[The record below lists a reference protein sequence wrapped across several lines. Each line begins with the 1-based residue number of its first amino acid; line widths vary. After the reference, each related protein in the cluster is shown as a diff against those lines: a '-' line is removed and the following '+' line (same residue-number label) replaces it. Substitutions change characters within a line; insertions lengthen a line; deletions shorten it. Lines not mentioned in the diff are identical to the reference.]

1 MKPGEHGQ
9 LWYAVLAFGIAVAA
23 FLAAWGLHGNTA
35 STYRV
40 DGQWSAFT
48 GLFVLALAI
57 ERAVEPFSR
66 RLGPDTTRRKE
77 AKDRVLASTRA
88 EDMKEIAVECQLA
101 VEMCR
106 RLTAVVTWGVATGLA
121 FLLCAQ
127 LNITLM
133 QAVRA
138 NGSGAPPFWA
148 DLLVTGLVVGAGT
161 KPLHDLVSSIER
173 GKQGP
178 SPGSD
183 RTR

>member
-23 FLAAWGLHGNTA
+23 FLAAWGLHGNTS

-48 GLFVLALAI
+48 GLFILALAI
-57 ERAVEPFSR
+57 ERALEPFSR
-66 RLGPDTTRRKE
+66 KLGPDTTRRKE

-121 FLLCAQ
+121 FLEHVGYDDHRGMARPAAIRIPPICRSRDATPAAWRCDHGAARLVRTDAQ
-127 LNITLM
+127 LRL
-133 QAVRA
+133 
-138 NGSGAPPFWA
+138 G
-148 DLLVTGLVVGAGT
+148 
-161 KPLHDLVSSIER
+161 H
-173 GKQGP
+173 QG
-178 SPGSD
+178 
-183 RTR
+183 R